1 MLNQFFVEALHVF
14 FHGVLLLVS
23 VALRIGR
30 SMTVPD
36 LIAGPPGRCHQEG
49 RRITKNDSKLVKV
62 KTNPISTSLG
72 HVSLPKL
79 NKLNHNKWSIQMRVL
94 LDVWE
99 LVIGGYE
106 EPGAAEIGA
115 LFANQLRIWKEK
127 RMKDKTA
134 LYLLFQSVDESR
146 KILRSL
152 TDKFENVVCAIEE
165 SKDLED
171 MTIDDLSGSLEAH
184 EQRKLKKKQESF
196 DVALQTNVTVDD
208 VQEEKAIF
216 SKRVEET
223 TNLVTEEDVKV
234 DGIVMMA
241 YEVDVDGTVLMANEE
256 VVLETNTTWYLDIGV
271 GNHMYGDKY

>member
-1 MLNQFFVEALHVF
+1 
-14 FHGVLLLVS
+14 
-23 VALRIGR
+23 
-30 SMTVPD
+30 
-36 LIAGPPGRCHQEG
+36 
-49 RRITKNDSKLVKV
+49 
-62 KTNPISTSLG
+62 
-72 HVSLPKL
+72 
-79 NKLNHNKWSIQMRVL
+79 MRVL

-99 LVIGGYE
+99 LVIGGYK

-115 LFANQLRIWKEK
+115 LFANRLRIWKEK

-271 GNHMYGDKY
+271 VKKESAWDLIYKNVNHGLEELDYKPRTLAYCPQTTYEIGKCSNTSQQNHIPNNEEEPRKPRMRSMQYLYYFTTDMNYDEVFSPVA